1 MDDSVEPGPAPVRR
15 VGLYRS
21 VVLNLAV
28 AVLVT
33 LLLNAFFVWNL
44 GSDERNQDRERWAVQ
59 TATLLSEQIEGQL
72 LKNGLDLGDPSS
84 RLIQPLVDDIAGSE
98 LAPEMVWV
106 VDASLTTVCSHG
118 EIPSAMPPGDL
129 REALLTDRTVSGV
142 ALSDRSFWGPRTA
155 FASVPIHAAA
165 TKVGVVRTTYTL
177 GSGGTWLVDRKL
189 LVFILYTTAAVMV
202 VTFFG
207 LAIFRNRI
215 LRPIQVLM
223 MGTARVAEGMF
234 SVRVPEE
241 EPNEIG
247 ELSASFNMMAQ
258 ELERYQGRSE
268 KQVEELQ
275 HINEL
280 LERTRDELAFH
291 ARMAGVGRLAAG
303 VAHEI
308 GNPLAAV
315 IGMVDLMRDM
325 ELDGEEQADMVRRMA
340 DELQRVHATVRDLLD
355 YARPGDGTVEQVSV
369 GEVVRGACEMVLL
382 QKEFDGIELHQ
393 DLPEL
398 PAVLAE
404 AGRLRQ
410 VIINLLLN
418 ACDAMEGK
426 GRVAFSATV
435 DGRRCHVEVADEGP
449 GVDEQDVDSIF
460 DPFFTTKAPGEGTG
474 LGLSISVQIVEG
486 FGGHLRYR
494 HGDDGGAVFTIE
506 LPLAPEN

>member
-1 MDDSVEPGPAPVRR
+1 MDTPVDPGTAPARR
-15 VGLYRS
+15 IGLYRS

-44 GSDERNQDRERWAVQ
+44 GSDDRNQDRERWAVQ

-72 LKNGLDLGDPSS
+72 LKNEADLGPPSA
-84 RLIQPLVDDIAGSE
+84 RLIQPLVDDVASGE
-98 LAPEMVWV
+98 LAPKMVWV
-106 VDASLTTVCSHG
+106 VDGSLTTVSSHG
-118 EIPSAMPPGDL
+118 EVSDAIPPGDL

-142 ALSDRSFWGPRTA
+142 AHSDRSFWGPRTA
-155 FASVPIHAAA
+155 FASVPIHAGA
-165 TKVGVVRTTYTL
+165 TKVGVVRAAYTL
-177 GSGGTWLVDRKL
+177 GSSGTWLVDRKL
-189 LVFILYTTAAVMV
+189 LVFILYTTAAVIV
-202 VTFFG
+202 VTLFG

-268 KQVEELQ
+268 KQVGELQ
-275 HINEL
+275 HINDL
-280 LERTRDELAFH
+280 LERTRDELAFQ

-308 GNPLAAV
+308 GNPLAAI
-315 IGMVDLMRDM
+315 IGMVDLLRET
-325 ELDGEEQADMVRRMA
+325 ELDADEQADMHRRIA

-355 YARPGDGTVEQVSV
+355 YARPGEGGVEQVSV
-369 GEVVRGACEMVLL
+369 AEVVRGACEMVAL
-382 QKEFDGIELHQ
+382 QKEFDGIEFHHELA
-393 DLPEL
+393 DL
-398 PAVLAE
+398 PAVMAE
-404 AGRLRQ
+404 PSRLRQ

-418 ACDAMEGK
+418 ARDAMGGE
-426 GRVAFSATV
+426 GRVTVRATV
-435 DGRRCHVEVADEGP
+435 DERRCHVEVADEGP
-449 GVDEQDVDSIF
+449 GVDGQDVDSIF

-474 LGLSISVQIVEG
+474 LGLSISLQIVEG

-494 HGDDGGAVFTIE
+494 PGEDGGAIFCIE
-506 LPLAPEN
+506 LPLAPEK